1 MLRVCCFIVVFIL
14 CACNN
19 RTRGETPLTVNNDL
33 YVVDI
38 DHADR
43 ENIVYSAVFGKL
55 KTVVLG
61 ANDSVLIGEI
71 SKMQVGR
78 DGIFV
83 LDRNQTKGVYLFSN
97 GLINMISGR
106 GNLSDILRL
115 TPKAVP
121 GVIIFS
127 TMKGLCLRTRFSD
140 NLPKRVICCK
150 K

>member
-1 MLRVCCFIVVFIL
+1 MFILHVMLRVCCFIVVFIL

-83 LDRNQTKGVYLFSN
+83 LDRNQTKGVFE
-97 GLINMISGR
+97 
-106 GNLSDILRL
+106 
-115 TPKAVP
+115 
-121 GVIIFS
+121 
-127 TMKGLCLRTRFSD
+127 
-140 NLPKRVICCK
+140 
-150 K
+150 

>member
-71 SKMQVGR
+71 RTLSFAPKTTVFNFPNTGEYTM
-78 DGIFV
+78 
-83 LDRNQTKGVYLFSN
+83 FS
-97 GLINMISGR
+97 
-106 GNLSDILRL
+106 LS
-115 TPKAVP
+115 A
-121 GVIIFS
+121 
-127 TMKGLCLRTRFSD
+127 
-140 NLPKRVICCK
+140 
-150 K
+150 